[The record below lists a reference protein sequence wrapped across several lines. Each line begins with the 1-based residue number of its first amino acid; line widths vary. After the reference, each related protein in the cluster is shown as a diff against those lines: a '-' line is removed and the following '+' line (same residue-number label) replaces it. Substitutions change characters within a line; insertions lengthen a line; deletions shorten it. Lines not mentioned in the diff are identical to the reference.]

1 MRDNRK
7 YKQTKISQFAI
18 VERFFLKNKLN
29 NTLYNTEHLF
39 YREREKK
46 YSSEIGVPTSS
57 ILIFLN

>member
-18 VERFFLKNKLN
+18 VERFFLKN

-46 YSSEIGVPTSS
+46 YSSEIGVPT
-57 ILIFLN
+57 

>member
-18 VERFFLKNKLN
+18 VERFFLKNI
-29 NTLYNTEHLF
+29 TLYNSEHLF

-57 ILIFLN
+57 ILIFLNLT